1 MPMPWATKLW
11 LKHSRQFPG
20 KKNWYMTM
28 KKNGKYRFTLQFGMN
43 SEQQIRAGEILE
55 KMGNKKSKFLIAAI
69 NEYASN
75 HPELNIGHD
84 NRSHNMVSFPMDLL
98 EIKIREILKHDI
110 PASETTEPKPIATC
124 SDTLDPNLISMLDDL
139 DLF

>member
-1 MPMPWATKLW
+1 
-11 LKHSRQFPG
+11 
-20 KKNWYMTM
+20 
-28 KKNGKYRFTLQFGMN
+28 MN
-43 SEQQIRAGEILE
+43 
-55 KMGNKKSKFLIAAI
+55 
-69 NEYASN
+69 
-75 HPELNIGHD
+75 
-84 NRSHNMVSFPMDLL
+84 LL